1 MVVAQL
7 IEWLL
12 LLPYICIVTIREA
25 VDAIVTIQE
34 AVDAI
39 VTIQEAG
46 PWLWLLD
53 VS

>member
-1 MVVAQL
+1 MHFWANL
-7 IEWLL
+7 
-12 LLPYICIVTIREA
+12 Y
-25 VDAIVTIQE
+25 IVTIQE
-34 AVDAI
+34 AVDVI

>member
-1 MVVAQL
+1 MPFTASKV
-7 IEWLL
+7 
-12 LLPYICIVTIREA
+12 
-25 VDAIVTIQE
+25 AIVTIQE
-34 AVDAI
+34 AVDVI